1 MQESLITMR
10 RKARSPF
17 IYNVLTT
24 YTYCNDRDGVM
35 EFGRR
40 VGRMVGGLPQPVR
53 V

>member
-1 MQESLITMR
+1 MQES
-10 RKARSPF
+10 ARSHF

-40 VGRMVGGLPQPVR
+40 VIERGEISVFYKPSH
-53 V
+53 